1 MAKKD
6 FDAPLENIER
16 GNDTPPGDKINDVPE
31 KEGGHNENK
40 TEVKNAHASGLG
52 SIGRNDH
59 RLDDIKPD
67 FDNY

>member
-6 FDAPLENIER
+6 FDAPLEDIER
-16 GNDTPPGDKINDVPE
+16 GKDIPAENSKVHPE
-31 KEGGHNENK
+31 KEDGSKANQ

>member
-6 FDAPLENIER
+6 VDAPLENIER
-16 GNDTPPGDKINDVPE
+16 GNDTPPGYISNDHPDKKDGK
-31 KEGGHNENK
+31 KENT

>member
-6 FDAPLENIER
+6 IDAPIENIDR
-16 GNDTPPGDKINDVPE
+16 DKGPL
-31 KEGGHNENK
+31 KEPVSGPADQEGVQKENK
-40 TEVKNAHASGLG
+40 TKVKNAQASGLG

>member
-6 FDAPLENIER
+6 FDAPLEDIER
-16 GNDTPPGDKINDVPE
+16 GKDTPAANSNVHPE
-31 KEGGHNENK
+31 KEGGEKGNQ

>member
-6 FDAPLENIER
+6 VDAPLENIER
-16 GNDTPPGDKINDVPE
+16 GNDTPLGDQSNVHQGQEAAQK
-31 KEGGHNENK
+31 ENK

>member
-6 FDAPLENIER
+6 VDAPLENIER
-16 GNDTPPGDKINDVPE
+16 GKDTQENQSMEIHE
-31 KEGGHNENK
+31 KENGQKENK

-52 SIGRNDH
+52 TIGRNDH
-59 RLDDIKPD
+59 RLDDVKPD

>member
-6 FDAPLENIER
+6 IDAPLEDIER
-16 GNDTPPGDKINDVPE
+16 GKDSQAEECNKIEE
-31 KEGGHNENK
+31 KESDQKVNK

-59 RLDDIKPD
+59 RLDDVKPN

>member
-6 FDAPLENIER
+6 VDAPLENIER
-16 GNDTPPGDKINDVPE
+16 GNETPPGNISNDHPE
-31 KEGGHNENK
+31 KEADQKENK